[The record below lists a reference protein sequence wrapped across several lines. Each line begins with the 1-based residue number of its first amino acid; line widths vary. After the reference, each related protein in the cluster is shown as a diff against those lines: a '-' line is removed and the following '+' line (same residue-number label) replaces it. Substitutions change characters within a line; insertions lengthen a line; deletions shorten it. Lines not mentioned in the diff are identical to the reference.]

1 MKLIVDSADL
11 DMITEMYRYYPID
24 GVTTN
29 PSLLWKEKDNPY
41 QVLGKIRSYIG
52 EETELHVQV
61 ISEKTD
67 DIVDEA
73 AVITERLGKKTY
85 VKIPAT
91 KEGIRAIIELKK
103 RGFLI
108 TATAIYSAMQ
118 AFLAAKAGADYVA
131 PYVNRIDN
139 LGYDGLGTVRDIQD
153 VLKNNHFH
161 TQILAA
167 SFKNTQQVLGLVK
180 CGVDAITA
188 APDVINSLLEN
199 AAVEN
204 AADTFRRDFYA
215 LCGERKT
222 MRNC

>member
-73 AVITERLGKKTY
+73 AAITKRLGKKTY

-153 VLKNNHFH
+153 ILKNNHFH

-188 APDVINSLLEN
+188 APGVINSLLEN

-222 MRNC
+222 MGNC